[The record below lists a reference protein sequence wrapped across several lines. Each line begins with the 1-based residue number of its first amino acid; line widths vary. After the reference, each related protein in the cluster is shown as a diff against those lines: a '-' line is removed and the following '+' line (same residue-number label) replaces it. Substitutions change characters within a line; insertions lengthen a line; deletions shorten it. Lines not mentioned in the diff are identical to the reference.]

1 MTNECPKCQTDNP
14 TDSKFCKE
22 CATSLTQIEGDAHT
36 KTIETPTE
44 ELTTGSTYAGRYQII
59 EELGKGGMGRVFKV
73 HDKEINEKIALKLV
87 KPEIASDKNTIER
100 FRNELK
106 AARAISH
113 KNVCRMF
120 DLNKEKG
127 HYYITMEYVPGEDL
141 KSMIQMTRQLTV
153 GTAISIAKQICEG
166 LAEAHRQGIVHRD
179 LKPNNIMIDKGG
191 NARIMDFGIA
201 RTLKGKAITGS
212 GVMIGTPEYMSP
224 EQVEGKD
231 VDQRS
236 DIYSLGIILYEML
249 TGSVPFAGDSPFTVG
264 IKHKSE
270 IPESP
275 IKINARI
282 SEDLNRL
289 ILKCLE
295 KVKENRFQ
303 SADEVRSALEQIEH
317 GLPTAERAVPKAKQL
332 TSKEITVSFNVKKY
346 LIPVF
351 LTVAAA
357 IVALFIWHPWAKKSA
372 APIPSDKPSLAVL
385 YFENNTGDESL
396 EYLRSGLSEW
406 FITDL
411 SQSKFLNVISGD
423 RIYSTL
429 KRLNLL
435 DSTKYSSE
443 DLTRVAELVY
453 ADHVLKGSYIK
464 VGENFVITAMLQ
476 KPDTNETISSIQ
488 ARCRGEEEI
497 PDKVDELTRQIK
509 LELALSPQQIAS
521 DIDEEVGKI
530 TTNYPE
536 AFKLYSEG
544 RKFHHETEYRKS
556 IEKMER
562 AIEIDPQFAMA
573 FRSMGASYN
582 NLLLFSDATRFRQK
596 AFELKDRL
604 SDRERYLIE
613 GEFYSEKETTYA
625 EAIESY
631 SKLLE
636 LYPDDLIGNTNLG
649 NLYSGIEEWDKAIK
663 RYEALTQANDPSP
676 FSVMN
681 LAEAYRAQGLY
692 DKAQA
697 ALEYYRSNIADS
709 AVIHNELSLHYFL
722 QGKYELALVE
732 CGKAISLYPNNI
744 NYEIQ
749 KSRIA
754 QCQGDLQAAEEIYRE
769 VLESKELGYHL
780 YTRIVLGT
788 LHFLK
793 GQYSEGVNQFDKA
806 VDLAEKLE
814 DKWWEAT
821 CRTMLALAHLK
832 TGNPKKALQEV
843 ETAWEAGVEQE
854 SLNWQERALF
864 VKGLAL
870 VGMNALT
877 EAESTAEELREFI
890 DQGMNTKKIRD
901 YYQLKGKIE
910 LEKENFSLAIT
921 HFEEAKSLLQK
932 EFALGPFDCDQALFA
947 EPRALAYF
955 RSGNLEK
962 AKEEYIKIQ
971 SFVTGRLYYGDI
983 YVKSFYM
990 LGKIEEQQGN
1000 TAKAVE
1006 HSEKFLDLWKDAD
1019 PGIAE
1024 VEDAKTRLAKFKM
1037 QSISLF

>member
-1 MTNECPKCQTDNP
+1 
-14 TDSKFCKE
+14 
-22 CATSLTQIEGDAHT
+22 
-36 KTIETPTE
+36 
-44 ELTTGSTYAGRYQII
+44 
-59 EELGKGGMGRVFKV
+59 
-73 HDKEINEKIALKLV
+73 
-87 KPEIASDKNTIER
+87 
-100 FRNELK
+100 
-106 AARAISH
+106 
-113 KNVCRMF
+113 
-120 DLNKEKG
+120 
-127 HYYITMEYVPGEDL
+127 
-141 KSMIQMTRQLTV
+141 V
-153 GTAISIAKQICEG
+153 GTAIAIAKQICEG

-179 LKPNNIMIDKGG
+179 LKPNNIMIDRGG

-303 SADEVRSALEQIEH
+303 SAGEVRSALEQIEH
-317 GLPTAERAVPKAKQL
+317 GLPTTERAVPKAKQL

-476 KPDTNETISSIQ
+476 KPDTNEIISSIQ

-509 LELALSPQQIAS
+509 QELALSPQQIAS
-521 DIDEEVGKI
+521 DIDKEVGKI

-573 FRSMGASYN
+573 YRSIAVSYN
-582 NLLLFSDATRFRQK
+582 NLLLFAEGKKFTQK

-604 SDRERYLIE
+604 PERERYLIE
-613 GEFYSEKETTYA
+613 GEFFRDKETTYA

-631 SKLLE
+631 SKLLD

-649 NLYSGIEEWDKAIK
+649 IVYSSIEEWDMAIK
-663 RYEALTQANDPSP
+663 SYEVLTKANDPSP
-676 FSVMN
+676 FSVIN
-681 LAEAYRAQGLY
+681 LVEAYRAKGLY

-697 ALEYYRSNIADS
+697 ALEYYRDNIADS
-709 AVIHNELSLHYFL
+709 AVIHNDLSLHYFL
-722 QGKYELALVE
+722 QGKYELAQKE
-732 CGKAISLYPNNI
+732 CDRALSLNPNNFSYI
-744 NYEIQ
+744 IQ
-749 KSRIA
+749 KGSIA
-754 QCQGDLQAAEEIYRE
+754 QCRGDLQASEEIYRE
-769 VLESKELGYHL
+769 VLESEELGYHL
-780 YTRIVLGT
+780 YIRIVLAT
-788 LHFLK
+788 LHFLR
-793 GQYSEGVNQFDKA
+793 GQYSEVKNQFNQGIK
-806 VDLAEKLE
+806 LAEKLQ

-821 CRTMLALAHLK
+821 SRIMLAFAHLK
-832 TGNPKKALQEV
+832 TGNFQEALEEV
-843 ETAWEAGVEQE
+843 ELAYLSGVEQE
-854 SLNWQERALF
+854 SLSWQERALF
-864 VKGLAL
+864 VKGLAQ
-870 VGMNALT
+870 VEMKAIT
-877 EAESTAEELREFI
+877 EAENTAEEMKEFI
-890 DQGMNTKKIRD
+890 EKGKNTKKIRD
-901 YYQLKGKIE
+901 YYQLKGLIE
-910 LEKENFSLAIT
+910 LEKNNISQAIS
-921 HFEEAKSLLQK
+921 HFEKAEPLLQK
-932 EFALGPFDCDQALFA
+932 EFFLGPFDCDQAIFA

-962 AKEEYIKIQ
+962 AKDEYEKIQ
-971 SFVTGRLYYGDI
+971 AYVTGRLYYGDI
-983 YVKSFYM
+983 YIKSFYM
-990 LGKIEEQQGN
+990 LGRIFEQQGN
-1000 TAKAVE
+1000 TAKAIE
-1006 HSEKFLDLWKDAD
+1006 HYEQFLEHWKDAD
-1019 PGIAE
+1019 PGIGE
-1024 VEDAKTRLAKFKM
+1024 VENAKNRLAALVQKKNE
-1037 QSISLF
+1037 